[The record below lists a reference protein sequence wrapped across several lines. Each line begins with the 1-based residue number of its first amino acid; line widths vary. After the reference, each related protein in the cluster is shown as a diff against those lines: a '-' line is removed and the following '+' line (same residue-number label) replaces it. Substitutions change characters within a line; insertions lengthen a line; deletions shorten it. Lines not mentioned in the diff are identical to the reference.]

1 MQSQRNRLSL
11 IASFTLSLTARCM
24 RGTRVLSV
32 QSGSVGNC
40 NNASLLLPSPLGLV
54 TTVRHPLPSLPLS
67 PLTLCSTAALCR
79 IGRRDDTA
87 VPWMPTVLTRLFP
100 PWPGIL
106 PAPSS
111 FWSCIPFPFATAFVW
126 KLMESYI
133 WAYLYYAYILNQIL
147 CILKWA
153 ELEKASREIK
163 KVSRAMKWNILEC
176 DALQM
181 LKRKL
186 QLSSMSKR
194 SCLGCHI

>member
-1 MQSQRNRLSL
+1 MQKKSTDVCILAELHPAPPSDAPLLDPETQHWLAGCWVASSESYWQNTCDWNKIIIITTTIKGESAVTGNRLSL

-87 VPWMPTVLTRLFP
+87 VPWMPTECWLDCFLPGLGFSQLPPLSDPVSHFPLQRL
-100 PWPGIL
+100 
-106 PAPSS
+106 S
-111 FWSCIPFPFATAFVW
+111 F
-126 KLMESYI
+126 E
-133 WAYLYYAYILNQIL
+133 N
-147 CILKWA
+147 
-153 ELEKASREIK
+153 
-163 KVSRAMKWNILEC
+163 
-176 DALQM
+176 
-181 LKRKL
+181 
-186 QLSSMSKR
+186 
-194 SCLGCHI
+194 